1 MKTALHRDQIT
12 NQDDAL
18 LAAFGLVK
26 QAIRDAVGMVN
37 NLPLSEL
44 RSFIFAI
51 QLDAILPAYSA
62 TESLTDDAMEKS

>member
-37 NLPLSEL
+37 NLPLSE
-44 RSFIFAI
+44 
-51 QLDAILPAYSA
+51 
-62 TESLTDDAMEKS
+62 